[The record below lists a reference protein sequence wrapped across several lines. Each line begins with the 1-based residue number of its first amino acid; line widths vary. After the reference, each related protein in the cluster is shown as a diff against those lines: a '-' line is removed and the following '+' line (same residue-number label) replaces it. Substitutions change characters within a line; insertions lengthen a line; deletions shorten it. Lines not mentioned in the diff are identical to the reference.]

1 MYLRKT
7 VLVKIVTSLNKDS
20 QKPNFFYMKIL
31 KTKIQIII
39 AIMMIVGLSMFTSCT
54 QEDVISDNLVS
65 DSNKS
70 VSSKIAATNPL
81 SAPSGWVMLYSTTNG
96 KGVCFTK
103 NSNYVVAMN
112 LTAGDI
118 VARPLYDTPTPSVAS
133 ATTPNPTF
141 PTGDV
146 LYWKTKGTNVFAV
159 SNCSF
164 FAYNTQSQN
173 PLGGSTTLPFVLKR
187 SGSILASG
195 QYLVEEANQRYLV
208 LGKNGPNGFYSEIG
222 DNPTSY
228 TGTTLYQKS
237 TNFYNSNTSNP
248 GNTIIGG
255 LHPLNADK
263 DKTTATG
270 RTFVGIKDCNGDGYK
285 EALYILVSKSLTQQ
299 QAYDILRNEFLCDQS
314 IMFDGSGSSQLVCKD
329 TELVKSIDAN
339 SSTHLYLRRKFP
351 VALQVVTN

>member
-1 MYLRKT
+1 
-7 VLVKIVTSLNKDS
+7 
-20 QKPNFFYMKIL
+20 MKIL
-31 KTKIQIII
+31 KTKIQIVI
-39 AIMMIVGLSMFTSCT
+39 AIMMIVGLGIFTSCSK
-54 QEDVISDNLVS
+54 EDVTADNTGNINGQEKVSKLSISS
-65 DSNKS
+65 R
-70 VSSKIAATNPL
+70 IAATSPL
-81 SAPSGWVMLYSTTNG
+81 AQPVGWITLYATANG
-96 KGVCFTK
+96 KGICFKKGT
-103 NSNYVVAMN
+103 NTYVVAMD
-112 LTAGDI
+112 LTAGNI
-118 VARPLYDTPTPSVAS
+118 IARPLYDTPTPSVAS
-133 ATTPNPTF
+133 ATIPNPLF

-146 LYWKTKGTNVFAV
+146 LYWKNKDTNAFAV
-159 SNCSF
+159 ANCSF

-173 PLGGSTTLPFVLKR
+173 PLGGSTRLPFVLKR
-187 SGSILASG
+187 LGSILASG

-263 DKTTATG
+263 DKIIATG
-270 RTFVGIKDCNGDGYK
+270 RTFVGIKDCNSDGYK
-285 EALYILVSKSLTQQ
+285 EALYILVSTSLIQQ

-314 IMFDGSGSSQLVCKD
+314 IMFDGSGSSQLVCKGA
-329 TELVKSIDAN
+329 ELVKSTDV
-339 SSTHLYLRRKFP
+339 LRRKFP